1 MSQSSLHRPVTAQDV
16 AERAGVSRS
25 AVSRTF
31 SNNGS
36 VAQATREKVLKAA
49 EELGYQVNML
59 AQSMNKQRST
69 LIGVVTT
76 RLSDPFRSELLER
89 LLQEIQQAGFQAL
102 VTEINSEDELEPT
115 LRRFTQFR
123 VSGVIV
129 TSGQPPSELV
139 AECVRMKIPVVAI
152 NRESALAGVD
162 IVKSDNR
169 SGAAMAANQLLAAG
183 CCHLA
188 WVNVAPTAST
198 WSGIARAEGFRQALN
213 DSLATNE
220 IRLTELTT
228 EDASYEG
235 GRLAA
240 YRLCHQEFANDSTS
254 NPDSKSSKKPD
265 SIHKNKVEQQ
275 SVDGVF
281 CANAQIACGFLDGM
295 REHGKD
301 APKDFQL
308 IGFDDTPQTRF
319 YSYQLSTLKQNID
332 ELARKALHCLQQR
345 TKDPERP
352 QRVESVSVELLLRN
366 TSPNPYQ
373 TRNPQ
378 HLDNMLKQQHM

>member
-1 MSQSSLHRPVTAQDV
+1 MNQTSSHRPVTAQDV

-49 EELGYQVNML
+49 DELGYQVNML

-76 RLSDPFRSELLER
+76 RLSDPFRSELLEK

-102 VTEINSEDELEPT
+102 VTEINSEEELEPT

-183 CCHLA
+183 CRHLA
-188 WVNVAPTAST
+188 WVNVAPAAST
-198 WSGIARAEGFRQALN
+198 WSGIARAEGFRQAIN
-213 DSLATNE
+213 EPLAAGE
-220 IRLTELTT
+220 IRLTELIA
-228 EDASYEG
+228 EDAGYEG

-240 YRLCHQEFANDSTS
+240 YQLCRQEFANDSTNKPS
-254 NPDSKSSKKPD
+254 NNSTGNP
-265 SIHKNKVEQQ
+265 KNIDKNHAEQQ
-275 SVDGVF
+275 SIDGVF

-301 APKDFQL
+301 APTDFQL

-332 ELARKALHCLQQR
+332 ELASKALNCLRQR
-345 TKDPERP
+345 TKDPEKP
-352 QRVESVSVELLLRN
+352 QRVESVSVELVLRN
-366 TSPNPYQ
+366 TSPNTY
-373 TRNPQ
+373 R
-378 HLDNMLKQQHM
+378 

>member
-1 MSQSSLHRPVTAQDV
+1 MSQTRLHRPVTAQDV

-59 AQSMNKQRST
+59 AQSMNRQRST

-76 RLSDPFRSELLER
+76 RLSDPFRSALLEK

-102 VTEINSEDELEPT
+102 VTEIGNEEELEPT

-129 TSGQPPSELV
+129 TSGQPPSALV
-139 AECVRMKIPVVAI
+139 AECVRLKIPVVAI

-169 SGAAMAANQLLAAG
+169 AGAAMAANQLLAVG
-183 CCHLA
+183 CRHLV
-188 WVNVAPTAST
+188 WVNVMNST
-198 WSGIARAEGFRQALN
+198 WSGIARAEGFRQALT
-213 DSLATNE
+213 DVLASDNV
-220 IRLTELTT
+220 RLSELIAD
-228 EDASYEG
+228 DAGYEG

-240 YRLCHQEFANDSTS
+240 HRLHHQLTTDHH
-254 NPDSKSSKKPD
+254 KSIEPA
-265 SIHKNKVEQQ
+265 V
-275 SVDGVF
+275 GVF

-295 REHGKD
+295 REKGMD
-301 APKDFQL
+301 APADFQL

-319 YSYQLSTLKQNID
+319 YSYRLSTLRQNID
-332 ELARKALHCLQQR
+332 ELASKALHCLQQR
-345 TKDPERP
+345 TLDPERP
-352 QRVESVSVELLLRN
+352 QRVESISVELVLRN

-373 TRNPQ
+373 AS
-378 HLDNMLKQQHM
+378 

>member
-1 MSQSSLHRPVTAQDV
+1 MSQTSSHRPVTAQDV

-49 EELGYQVNML
+49 DELGYQVNML
-59 AQSMNKQRST
+59 AQSMNKQRSS

-76 RLSDPFRSELLER
+76 RLSDPFRSELLEK

-183 CCHLA
+183 CRHLA
-188 WVNVAPTAST
+188 WVNVAPTTST
-198 WSGIARAEGFRQALN
+198 WSGIARAEGFRQALTEVIASGEV
-213 DSLATNE
+213 SLS
-220 IRLTELTT
+220 ELVADDTGY
-228 EDASYEG
+228 DG
-235 GRLAA
+235 GRQAA
-240 YRLCHQEFANDSTS
+240 HNLFRR
-254 NPDSKSSKKPD
+254 
-265 SIHKNKVEQQ
+265 SIETGSQA
-275 SVDGVF
+275 SLGLIDGVF

-295 REHGKD
+295 REYGKD
-301 APKDFQL
+301 APTDFQL

-332 ELARKALHCLQQR
+332 ELASKALNCLQQR
-345 TKDPERP
+345 TKDPEKP
-352 QRVESVSVELLLRN
+352 QRVESVSVELVLRN
-366 TSPNPYQ
+366 TSPNTY
-373 TRNPQ
+373 R
-378 HLDNMLKQQHM
+378 